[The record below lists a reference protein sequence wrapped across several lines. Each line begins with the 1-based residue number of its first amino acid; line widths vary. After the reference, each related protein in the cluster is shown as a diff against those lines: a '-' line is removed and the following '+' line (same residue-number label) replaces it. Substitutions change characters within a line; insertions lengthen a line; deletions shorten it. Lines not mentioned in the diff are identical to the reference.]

1 MAEIND
7 QKALDLAVKY
17 LSFKARTEY
26 EIREY
31 LLKKKLDDS
40 VVAAVM
46 AKLKDYRYIDDEAY
60 LKNYL
65 ETNRLVNRY
74 GSRRMVQDLK
84 KRGLEEPLLLTLK
97 DLYPEEMELR
107 CCEAVA
113 RKSLTSLQ
121 NQTALQKRKKLYD
134 KLMRMGYPTEMVRE
148 VLGHLIA
155 EEAASEYSEE
165 AAAAERTKIWQ
176 KLNRDYEKAQ
186 RNFEKKG
193 YEGKELIFR
202 IKRSLMG
209 RGYPYEL
216 INEKLEEMKED

>member
-1 MAEIND
+1 MSEISD

-26 EIREY
+26 EVREY
-31 LLKKKLDDS
+31 LFKKQVEDS
-40 VVAAVM
+40 VVETVM
-46 AKLKDYRYIDDEAY
+46 AKLKDYRYLDDELY

-84 KRGLEEPLLLTLK
+84 KRGLGESLLLVLK
-97 DLYPEEMELR
+97 DWYPEETEYQ

-113 RKSLTSLQ
+113 RKSLQSLQ
-121 NQTALQKRKKLYD
+121 SQTTIQKRKKLYD
-134 KLMRMGYPTEMVRE
+134 KLMRLGYPGEMVRE

-155 EEAASEYSEE
+155 EVVVEEFTEEEQEAEQA
-165 AAAAERTKIWQ
+165 KIRE
-176 KLNRDYEKAQ
+176 KLNRDYEKAE
-186 RNFEKKG
+186 RTLRKKG
-193 YEGKELIFR
+193 FDGRELTFR
-202 IKRSLMG
+202 IKRTLMG

-216 INEKLEEMKED
+216 ITSKLDEMKEE